1 MTTVLVIE
9 TDVVKEIIGMR
20 AVNRGKDTFMFPGEI
35 ASYFVFM
42 QNPKDI
48 CPPPQ
53 LRHELPCT
61 EHKKQLC

>member
-1 MTTVLVIE
+1 MTTVFVIE

-42 QNPKDI
+42 
-48 CPPPQ
+48 
-53 LRHELPCT
+53 
-61 EHKKQLC
+61 